1 MRQCLCYFGGWGQCS
16 WQLEGPPQEPCK
28 EGGPT
33 EAGFVAAAAPAE
45 SGGRVLS

>member
-1 MRQCLCYFGGWGQCS
+1 MRQLLWGVGPVF
-16 WQLEGPPQEPCK
+16 LAAGGPPRQEPCK

-33 EAGFVAAAAPAE
+33 EIGFVAAAAPAE